1 MALPSSR
8 ATLVMHD
15 LVSDPGGNLNTC
27 LSVLRFVAFRQIKN
41 VGFHPVQDLSIVHN
55 YTFFGAQY
63 RPYILIP
70 SGFGPPLL
78 VLPSDFTTALLARL

>member
-8 ATLVMHD
+8 VTLVMHD
-15 LVSDPGGNLNTC
+15 LVSDPGGNLNTF
-27 LSVLRFVAFRQIKN
+27 LSALRFAAFRGIKN
-41 VGFHPVQDLSIVHN
+41 VGFRPVRNLSIVHN

-63 RPYILIP
+63 RPYILIL

-78 VLPSDFTTALLARL
+78 VLPSDFSTALLARL